1 MGTGTAAA
9 HPGGRKRQALEK
21 PVLPRGGCMSNQTR
35 PRIGLVLLLALALGG
50 CSLLGPPAP
59 TKFQFP
65 TPNWTMSKLF
75 EVPTSNSRVTVSHS
89 APTGT
94 GSAQPAATI
103 SPTAPNCTNSASF
116 VGKSIPDGTLQSP
129 GSAFMQ
135 TWTLK
140 NTGTCMW
147 GKGYALVFDRG
158 EKMGATGS
166 VPLTASVPPGAVYTF
181 AVNLVAPAADG
192 EYTGY
197 WKIQTPQ
204 QARFGIEPDG
214 LTAFTVSIA
223 VTHAPVCAA
232 QDKRPV
238 ENGSAL
244 QAIYAVTAPVLDSK
258 LIEWENP
265 LPFSATL
272 VSSGNTENGARLGLR
287 WDYKYLY
294 FAARVVDSVFVQET
308 SGGANLLQGDAVE
321 ILLDMDLRGDYCE
334 SIISGDDYQLGISPG
349 YLSDPSLQSPATY
362 LFYPLGKRGPVE
374 VGVSAKLTS
383 APDLKGW
390 ILEAKIPWALLGAAP
405 AGGESYGFVFS
416 VSDNDEYG
424 TVNQDGVISTSPR
437 RISPPN
443 PMLWGTLQ
451 IIAG

>member
-1 MGTGTAAA
+1 MSLRTGLRSGITVLV
-9 HPGGRKRQALEK
+9 AL
-21 PVLPRGGCMSNQTR
+21 
-35 PRIGLVLLLALALGG
+35 ILGG

-75 EVPTSNSRVTVSHS
+75 EVPTSNSRVTVSLS
-89 APTGT
+89 APAGT
-94 GSAQPAATI
+94 ESAQPAATI
-103 SPTAPNCTNSASF
+103 SLTAPNCTNAASL
-116 VGKSIPDGTLQSP
+116 VDDSIPAGILMSP

-140 NTGTCMW
+140 NTGTCLW
-147 GKGYALVFDRG
+147 GKGYTLVFDRG
-158 EKMGATGS
+158 DKMGAPDS

-192 EYTGY
+192 DYTGY

-204 QARFGIEPDG
+204 RTRFGIEPDG
-214 LTAFTVSIA
+214 LTAFTVRIT
-223 VTHAPVCAA
+223 VTRAPVCAA
-232 QDKRPV
+232 QDKRPS

-244 QAIYAVTAPVLDSK
+244 QATYAFIAPVLDSK

-265 LPFSATL
+265 LPFSAANI
-272 VSSGNTENGARLGLR
+272 SGGETENGARLGLR

-294 FAARVVDSVFVQET
+294 LAARVVDHTFVQET

-321 ILLDMDLRGDYCE
+321 ILLDADLRGDYCD
-334 SIISGDDYQLGISPG
+334 SILSGDDYQLGISPG
-349 YLSDPSLQSPATY
+349 YLPDPSLQDPAAY
-362 LFYPLGKRGPVE
+362 LFYPLGKKGPAE
-374 VGVSAKLTS
+374 VSISAMLTS

-390 ILEAKIPWALLGAAP
+390 ILEAKIPWALFGVMP

-424 TVNQDGVISTSPR
+424 TVNQDGMISTSPR
-437 RISPPN
+437 RTSPPN

-451 IIAG
+451 IIAKG